1 MGTCP
6 IFRLPLRFNS
16 EKYNSLASFN
26 HLGLS
31 NQVLKVLSELGFETP
46 SEIQERAIPH
56 LLLEDRDFIGLAQTG
71 TGKTAAFGLPLI
83 ERIDPA
89 LPFTQ
94 ALILAPTRELG
105 QQIAKQLTVFGKYHP
120 KINILAV
127 YGGSSIATQMKA
139 LRRPQH
145 IIIATPGRL
154 IDLSRRKA
162 VDLGQLNFL
171 VLDEADEMLNMGFQE
186 EIDKILAYTPA
197 EKLTWLFSA
206 TMSREMNKIV
216 NNYMDNPIE
225 VKLSRRNEVN
235 TNIAHQFAL
244 VRQSDKPEALI
255 RFIDANPGMRGVVFC
270 RTRRDTQQLADELL
284 KRHYKA
290 DALHGDLSQQQRDR
304 VMGRFRTDSFQMLIA
319 TDVAARGI
327 DVNDLTHVFHFALP
341 DDLSYYTHR
350 SGRTA
355 RAGKSGVS
363 VVFANRRERSRI
375 DRLAKQ
381 LDISFEKIYVPSA
394 SDIQGQRIE
403 HWCIEIL
410 GQTVKGR
417 VHPKL
422 LDQANILFGNLTKE
436 ELTAKLIALELEK
449 LNLNNKDLNERPSKS
464 NQGRKSKPS
473 YNRSGKKSFNKYKKQ
488 NGKKKYKKKK

>member
-1 MGTCP
+1 
-6 IFRLPLRFNS
+6 
-16 EKYNSLASFN
+16 LASFN

-46 SEIQERAIPH
+46 SEIQDRAIPH

-105 QQIAKQLTVFGKYHP
+105 QQIAKQLAVFGKYHS
-120 KINILAV
+120 KINSLAV
-127 YGGSSIATQMKA
+127 YGGSSIATQIKA
-139 LRRPQH
+139 LRKPQH

-162 VDLGQLNFL
+162 VDLSKLRFL

-225 VKLSRRNEVN
+225 VKLSRKNEVN
-235 TNIAHQFAL
+235 TNIVHQFAL

-270 RTRRDTQQLADELL
+270 RTRRDTQELADELL

-304 VMGRFRTDSFQMLIA
+304 VMNRFRIDDFQMLIA

-363 VVFANRRERSRI
+363 IVFANRRERGRI

-381 LDISFEKIYVPSA
+381 LGISFEKTYVPSA
-394 SDIQGQRIE
+394 SEIQGQRIE
-403 HWCIEIL
+403 HWCFEIL
-410 GQTVKGR
+410 EQKVKG
-417 VHPKL
+417 VVSPKL
-422 LDQANILFGNLTKE
+422 LDHATLLFGNLTKE
-436 ELTAKLIALELEK
+436 ELTAKLLAAELEK
-449 LNLNNKDLNERPSKS
+449 LNLNNKDLNERPSNKQ
-464 NQGRKSKPS
+464 QGRKSRPNNNRNGNKP
-473 YNRSGKKSFNKYKKQ
+473 FNNNYKKK
-488 NGKKKYKKKK
+488 NGKKKFKKKK